1 MAIALIRAVVF
12 DVDGVLVHPW
22 RFRDRLR
29 EEHGITP
36 EMTAPFFRGPFLEC
50 VLGRADLREVL
61 VPYLESWTW
70 KGSVD
75 ALLQLW
81 FTAEN
86 APNAA
91 VLTAVRELRE
101 KGLRCFAASVQE
113 RRRAHY
119 LTHDMGFGVEFDAL
133 FFSCDL
139 GVRKPDVAFFEKV
152 GAQIGEAPGQLLFI
166 DDHEANVDGARAA
179 GWVAE
184 QFVDEQKLA
193 HDLARHLPA

>member
-1 MAIALIRAVVF
+1 LIRAVVF

-36 EMTAPFFRGPFLEC
+36 EMTRSFFRGPFVDC
-50 VLGRADLREVL
+50 VLGRADLREAL
-61 VPYLESWTW
+61 VPHLESWTW
-70 KGSVD
+70 KASVD
-75 ALLQLW
+75 ELLQLW
-81 FTAEN
+81 FSAEN
-86 APNAA
+86 APNESVLAA
-91 VLTAVRELRE
+91 VRKLR
-101 KGLRCFAASVQE
+101 KRGLSCFAASVQE

-133 FFSCDL
+133 FFSCHL
-139 GVRKPDVAFFEKV
+139 GVRKPDVAFFEV
-152 GAQIGEAPGQLLFI
+152 VSAQIGEPPGQLLFI

-184 QFVDEQKLA
+184 QFVDERKLA
-193 HDLARHLPA
+193 QDLARHVPA